1 MAANSSATMDSLG
14 ADAAQGRD
22 RATSDLVEGF
32 SNLNLLR
39 QVGLMLGLAA
49 SVAIGFASVLWVWGD
64 DYRPL
69 YGSLDRLDS
78 SEVVQVLDSNNI
90 TYKIDENSG
99 ALLVASDQIHKARI
113 KLAEMGIPGDQSAGF
128 ELLDQEQP
136 LGTSQFMETAR
147 YRRSLEG
154 ELARTITSINA
165 VRSAR
170 VHLAIPKASVFVR
183 DSREPSASVLVELY
197 PGRGIKPEQVKAI
210 ANLVASSIS
219 ELQLDKVTVVDQKGN
234 LLSMGVEE
242 SEELLLAG
250 KQREYTR
257 KLENDINQRIN
268 RILEPVVG
276 TGRYKAEVSANVDFT
291 AVEQA
296 DEIFNPD
303 LPAVRSEQTLDEQRI
318 GSDQAMGIPGALTNQ
333 PGGNA
338 EAPEQAGDA
347 NAAAASS
354 PPSNTR
360 KQSTRNYELD
370 RTISYTKHQM
380 GTLRRLSVAVVVDDK
395 VSVDAEGNEV
405 RTPWT
410 DVEME
415 RLAILVKDAVG
426 YNVTRGDSVNVL
438 NSPFVERETLPES
451 EPLPIWQQQWVIAWA
466 KPVAAFLIVIILLV
480 GFVRPVMKSLAGAGL
495 RAKEAEEARELAA
508 LEAAGLDAFDSL
520 SDDSVTLS
528 GAGALALP
536 GPEGNYEQQLNVV
549 KGLVAEDAGRVA
561 LVVKGW
567 VNQDD

>member
-1 MAANSSATMDSLG
+1 MSDSLA
-14 ADAAQGRD
+14 ADGGQGRD

-78 SEVVQVLDSNNI
+78 AEVVDVLDTNNI
-90 TYKIDENSG
+90 TYKIDTSTG
-99 ALLVASDQIHKARI
+99 ALLVAADDIHQARL
-113 KLAEMGIPGDQSAGF
+113 KLAEVGIPGDQSAGF

-154 ELARTITSINA
+154 ELAKTITSINS

-170 VHLAIPKASVFVR
+170 VHLAIPKSSVFVR
-183 DSREPSASVLVELY
+183 DTREPTASVFVELY
-197 PGRGIKPEQVKAI
+197 PGRAIKPEQVRAM
-210 ANLVASSIS
+210 ANLVASSIP
-219 ELQLDKVTVVDQKGN
+219 ELRLKNVTVVDQKGN
-234 LLSMGVEE
+234 LLSHGILEE

-257 KLENDINQRIN
+257 KLEDDITRRIN
-268 RILEPVVG
+268 SILEPIVG
-276 TGRYKAEVSANVDFT
+276 MGRYKAEVSANVDFT
-291 AVEQA
+291 EVEQA
-296 DEIFNPD
+296 AESYNPD
-303 LPAVRSEQTLDEQRI
+303 LPAVRSEQTLDEQRL
-318 GSDQAMGIPGALTNQ
+318 GNDQAMGIPGALTNQ
-333 PGGNA
+333 PGGNGQ
-338 EAPEQAGDA
+338 APEQANAQGGGEG
-347 NAAAASS
+347 AAAQ
-354 PPSNTR
+354 PSNTR
-360 KQSTRNYELD
+360 KQTTRNYELD
-370 RTISYTKHQM
+370 RTISYTKHQQ
-380 GTLRRLSVAVVVDDK
+380 GKLRRLTVAVVVDDR
-395 VSVDAEGNEV
+395 VSTDAEGNEV
-405 RTPWT
+405 RVPWS
-410 DVEME
+410 DIELE
-415 RLAILVKDAVG
+415 RMSILVRDAVG
-426 YNVTRGDSVNVL
+426 YNVTRGDSVNVI
-438 NSPFVERETLPES
+438 NSPFVDREAIPES
-451 EPLPIWQQQWVIAWA
+451 EPVPLWEQPWVLAWI
-466 KPVAAFLIVIILLV
+466 KPVAAFLIVLILLI
-480 GFVRPVMKSLAGAGL
+480 GFVRPVMKSLASAGL

-536 GPEGNYEQQLNVV
+536 GPEAGYEQQLNTI